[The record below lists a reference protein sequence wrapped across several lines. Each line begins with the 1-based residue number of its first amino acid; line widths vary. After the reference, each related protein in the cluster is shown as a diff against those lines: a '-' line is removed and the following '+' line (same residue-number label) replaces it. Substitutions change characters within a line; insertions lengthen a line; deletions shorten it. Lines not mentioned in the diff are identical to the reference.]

1 MKGDPMR
8 RFFDVM
14 ETSYSRF
21 DHWVNRNGPL
31 GNTVGWFLKVFLAAF
46 IVLTLLAAT
55 PALLALALVLAVAA
69 GVFLFAKAWLRE
81 FWFLMRLGDESF
93 PGQHDKLIWA
103 VLLIV
108 LPPVGVYLFNRF
120 RLAHWPEAKP
130 TTAHDYF

>member
-8 RFFDVM
+8 RFFDVI
-14 ETSYSRF
+14 EACYLRI
-21 DHWVNRNGPL
+21 DHWANRPGRFES
-31 GNTVGWFLKVFLAAF
+31 TAGWFLKVFLATF
-46 IVLTLLAAT
+46 VVLGLLAAT

-69 GVFLFAKAWLRE
+69 GFFLFAKAWARE

-108 LPPVGVYLFNRF
+108 LPPVGVYHFNRF

-130 TTAHDYF
+130 STAHDYF